1 MFSHGISFIFYNVPD
16 AILSFDSVYAG
27 SPVINCYRN
36 VNRQVLPIL
45 HLGRNHRNKRR
56 NETKE
61 GIYTCSYTGGHL
73 IPPLVMAILLTDYIG
88 LKYVGIKCTCTSTA
102 AGVDNHH

>member
-16 AILSFDSVYAG
+16 VILSFDSVYAS
-27 SPVINCYRN
+27 SPAINCYRN

-45 HLGRNHRNKRR
+45 HLGRNHRNKRS
-56 NETKE
+56 NETRE
-61 GIYTCSYTGGHL
+61 VIYTYFSHGYTVDRL
-73 IPPLVMAILLTDYIG
+73 YMTE
-88 LKYVGIKCTCTSTA
+88 VGIECTCTSTA